1 MAVKRTVTKPRPST
15 GVDFEVLDSSVINH
29 ITTNYINTGKQTA
42 YNKSLSG
49 DQLTLT
55 VERTFANSTAKDEFE
70 ADSAFKTAAKTKRN
84 TMTGNGISVS
94 KSITEV

>member
-1 MAVKRTVTKPRPST
+1 MAVKRTVTKTRPNT
-15 GVDFEVLDSSVINH
+15 GVDFEVLDSSSHNY

-55 VERTFANSTAKDEFE
+55 VERTFANATAKDEFE
-70 ADSAFKTAAKTKRN
+70 ADSAFNVDADAKRG
-84 TMTGNGISVS
+84 TMSGNGVS
-94 KSITEV
+94 YSKKITEV

>member
-1 MAVKRTVTKPRPST
+1 MAVKRTVTKTRPST
-15 GVDFEVLDSSVINH
+15 GVDFEVLDSSSHNY

-49 DQLTLT
+49 DELTLT
-55 VERTFANSTAKDEFE
+55 VERTFANATAKDEFE
-70 ADSAFKTAAKTKRN
+70 ADSTFRVDANAKKN

>member
-1 MAVKRTVTKPRPST
+1 MAVKRTITKTRPNT
-15 GVDFEVLDSSVINH
+15 GDDFEILDTSVVNY

-49 DQLTLT
+49 DSLTLT
-55 VERTFANSTAKDEFE
+55 VERTFANATAKDEFE
-70 ADSAFKTAAKTKRN
+70 ADSTLRTSRKSKKN

>member
-1 MAVKRTVTKPRPST
+1 MAVKRTITKTRPNT
-15 GVDFEVLDSSVINH
+15 GVDFEVLDSSSHNY

-55 VERTFANSTAKDEFE
+55 VERTFANATAKDEFE
-70 ADSAFKTAAKTKRN
+70 ADSAFNVDADAKRG
-84 TMTGNGISVS
+84 TMSDNGVS
-94 KSITEV
+94 YSKKITEV

>member
-1 MAVKRTVTKPRPST
+1 MAVKRTVTKTRPST

-55 VERTFANSTAKDEFE
+55 VERTFANPTAKDEFE
-70 ADSAFKTAAKTKRN
+70 ADAAFNVDADAKRG
-84 TMTGNGISVS
+84 TMSGNGISYS
-94 KSITEV
+94 KKITEV

>member
-1 MAVKRTVTKPRPST
+1 MAVKRTVTKTRPNT
-15 GVDFEVLDSSVINH
+15 EVDFEVLDSSSVNH

-55 VERTFANSTAKDEFE
+55 VERTFANATAKDEFE
-70 ADSAFKTAAKTKRN
+70 ADSAFNVDADAKRG
-84 TMTGNGISVS
+84 TMSGNGISYS
-94 KSITEV
+94 KKISEV

>member
-1 MAVKRTVTKPRPST
+1 MAVKRTVTKTRPNT
-15 GVDFEVLDSSVINH
+15 GVDFEVLDSSSVNH

-55 VERTFANSTAKDEFE
+55 VERTFANATAKDEFE
-70 ADSAFKTAAKTKRN
+70 ADSAFNVDADAKRG
-84 TMTGNGISVS
+84 TMSGNGVS
-94 KSITEV
+94 YSKKITEV

>member
-1 MAVKRTVTKPRPST
+1 MAVKRTITKTRPNT
-15 GVDFEVLDSSVINH
+15 GVDFEVLDTSSVNH
-29 ITTNYINTGKQTA
+29 ITTGKQTA

-49 DQLTLT
+49 DELTLT
-55 VERTFANSTAKDEFE
+55 VERTFANATAKDEFE
-70 ADSAFKTAAKTKRN
+70 ADSTFRVDANAKKN

>member
-1 MAVKRTVTKPRPST
+1 MAVKRTVTKTRPST

-55 VERTFANSTAKDEFE
+55 VERTFANATAKDEFE
-70 ADSAFKTAAKTKRN
+70 ADSSFRADANAKKN

>member
-1 MAVKRTVTKPRPST
+1 MAVKRTVTKTRPNT
-15 GVDFEVLDSSVINH
+15 GVNFETLDSSTSNY
-29 ITTNYINTGKQTA
+29 ITTNYINTSKQTA
-42 YNKSLSG
+42 FNKSLSG

-55 VERTFANSTAKDEFE
+55 VERTFANATAKDEFE
-70 ADSAFKTAAKTKRN
+70 ADSTLRTSRKSKKN